1 MRFKTVKIVEYRRP
15 LSRFSQR
22 NVLSKVLSFGFII
35 VARKGCEMG
44 TFKFLLSTSF
54 YPPYHVGGDAIH
66 VKYLAE
72 ELVKRGHEV
81 HVLHSLDAYGVK
93 RKSFPEKAELDGVYT
108 HTIKTHFNLSSYVTY
123 ILGNS
128 SLVVKKFDELINE
141 IKPDVVHHHNI
152 SLLGY
157 GILKKRDDYLNLYT
171 AHDYWLICQQN
182 NLLKNGSE
190 ICGDASCFFCALRC
204 GRLPQLWRYRKEF
217 KEAMRDI
224 DVLIAPSEYVRNRLA
239 QEINIKSITLPN
251 FVPPP
256 PENISSVGYSNYFL
270 FVGMLEIHKGI
281 LNLLELFKE
290 LRREINAKLVIVGDG
305 SLKNHIMEFIKRN
318 SLSSFVS
325 YAGFLDD
332 KKLYSLYKN
341 ALALIIPSI
350 CPENAPLVALE
361 ALSVGTPVIASNNGG
376 LPEIIGKVD
385 RKLIFDNLDRLKDI
399 LANFSRKEFS
409 SQKIK
414 HIYEQNFS
422 PEAYIDKYIETIRS
436 I

>member
-1 MRFKTVKIVEYRRP
+1 METW
-15 LSRFSQR
+15 
-22 NVLSKVLSFGFII
+22 
-35 VARKGCEMG
+35 
-44 TFKFLLSTSF
+44 KFLLTTSF
-54 YPPYHVGGDAIH
+54 YPPYHVGGDAMH

-81 HVLHSLDAYGVK
+81 HVLHSLDAYSVK
-93 RKSFPEKAELDGVYT
+93 RKSFPENAEPDQVYT
-108 HTIKTHFNLSSYVTY
+108 HTIKTHLNSSSYVAY
-123 ILGNS
+123 VLGNS
-128 SLVVKKFDELINE
+128 FLISKRFDGLVNE

-157 GILKKRDDYLNLYT
+157 GLLKKRRRYLNLFT
-171 AHDYWLICQQN
+171 AHDYWLVCQQN
-182 NLLKNGSE
+182 NQLRNGSE
-190 ICGDASCFFCALRC
+190 ICEGGSCFFCALKC
-204 GRLPQLWRYRKEF
+204 GRPPQIWRSFRSF
-217 KEAMRDI
+217 KTA
-224 DVLIAPSEYVRNRLA
+224 
-239 QEINIKSITLPN
+239 IKSIDLVICPSNYVRRKLTREIEVKSVTLPN
-251 FVPPP
+251 FVPSPP
-256 PENISSVGYSNYFL
+256 KNISPIDFSNYFL

-290 LRREINAKLVIVGDG
+290 HTGEINAKLVIVGDG
-305 SLKNHIMEFIKRN
+305 SLKNCIIDFIERN

-332 KKLYSLYKN
+332 KTLYSLYKN

-350 CPENAPLVALE
+350 WPENAPLVALE

-376 LPEIIGKVD
+376 LPEIIEKVD
-385 RKLIFDNLDRLKDI
+385 RKLIFNNLDRLKDI

-409 SQKIK
+409 SQKIE

>member
-1 MRFKTVKIVEYRRP
+1 MET
-15 LSRFSQR
+15 L
-22 NVLSKVLSFGFII
+22 
-35 VARKGCEMG
+35 
-44 TFKFLLSTSF
+44 KFLLSTTY
-54 YPPYHVGGDAIH
+54 YPPYHVGGDAVH

-81 HVLHSLDAYGVK
+81 HVFHSLDAYRVK
-93 RKSFPEKAELDGVYT
+93 RKSLPEKAEPDQVYT
-108 HTIKTHFNLSSYVTY
+108 HTIKTHFNSSSYVAY
-123 ILGNS
+123 VLGNS
-128 SLVVKKFDELINE
+128 SLISKRFDGLVNE
-141 IKPDVVHHHNI
+141 IEPDVVHHHNI

-157 GILKKRDDYLNLYT
+157 GLLKKRRRYLNLYT
-171 AHDYWLICQQN
+171 AHDYWLVCQQN
-182 NLLKNGSE
+182 NQLKNGSE
-190 ICGDASCFFCALRC
+190 ICDGGSCFFCALKC
-204 GRLPQLWRYRKEF
+204 GRSPQIWRSFRSF
-217 KEAMRDI
+217 KTAIKSI
-224 DVLIAPSEYVRNRLA
+224 DLVISPSDYVRRRLA
-239 QEINIKSITLPN
+239 QEIDVKSVTLPN
-251 FVPPP
+251 FVPSPP
-256 PENISSVGYSNYFL
+256 KDISPIGHSDYFL

-290 LRREINAKLVIVGDG
+290 HTGELNAKLVIVGDG
-305 SLKNHIMEFIKRN
+305 SLKNHIIDFIKRN

-325 YAGFLDD
+325 YAGFVDD

-350 CPENAPLVALE
+350 WPENAPLVALE

-376 LPEIIGKVD
+376 LPEIILKVD
-385 RKLIFDNLDRLKDI
+385 RKLIFDNLGRLKDI

-422 PEAYIDKYIETIRS
+422 PEAYIDKYMETIQS

>member
-1 MRFKTVKIVEYRRP
+1 METW
-15 LSRFSQR
+15 
-22 NVLSKVLSFGFII
+22 
-35 VARKGCEMG
+35 
-44 TFKFLLSTSF
+44 KFLLSTSF

-81 HVLHSLDAYGVK
+81 HVLHSLDAYRVK
-93 RKSFPEKAELDGVYT
+93 RKSFPEKAEPDLVHT
-108 HTIKTHFNLSSYVTY
+108 HTIKTHLNLSSYVAY
-123 ILGNS
+123 VLGNS
-128 SLVVKKFDELINE
+128 SLISKRFDGLVNE

-157 GILKKRDDYLNLYT
+157 GLLKKRRRYLNLFT
-171 AHDYWLICQQN
+171 AHDYWLVCQQN
-182 NLLKNGSE
+182 NQLRNGSE
-190 ICGDASCFFCALRC
+190 ICEEGSCFFCALKC
-204 GRLPQLWRYRKEF
+204 GRPPQIWRSF
-217 KEAMRDI
+217 KSFKTAIESI
-224 DVLIAPSEYVRNRLA
+224 DLVIFPSNYVRRKLA
-239 QEINIKSITLPN
+239 REINVKSVTLPN
-251 FVPPP
+251 FVPSPP
-256 PENISSVGYSNYFL
+256 KDISPIGYSDYFL

-281 LNLLELFKE
+281 LNLLELFKKHTG
-290 LRREINAKLVIVGDG
+290 EINARLVIVGDG
-305 SLKNHIMEFIKRN
+305 SLKNHIMDFIKRN

-325 YAGFLDD
+325 YAGFVDD

-350 CPENAPLVALE
+350 WPENAPLVALE

-376 LPEIIGKVD
+376 LPEIIEKVD
-385 RKLIFDNLDRLKDI
+385 RKLIFDNLDRLEDI
-399 LANFSRKEFS
+399 LTNFSRKEFS

>member
-1 MRFKTVKIVEYRRP
+1 MET
-15 LSRFSQR
+15 
-22 NVLSKVLSFGFII
+22 SKL
-35 VARKGCEMG
+35 
-44 TFKFLLSTSF
+44 LLSTSF

-81 HVLHSLDAYGVK
+81 HVLHSLDAYKVK
-93 RKSFPEKAELDGVYT
+93 RKSVPEKAELDEVYT

-123 ILGNS
+123 ILGNF
-128 SLVVKKFDELINE
+128 SLIIKKFDELVNE

-157 GILKKRDDYLNLYT
+157 GLLKKRRRYLNLFT

-190 ICGDASCFFCALRC
+190 ICEGGSCFFCALKC
-204 GRLPQLWRYRKEF
+204 GRPPQVWRSFRDF
-217 KEAMRDI
+217 KKAVKNI
-224 DVLIAPSEYVRNRLA
+224 DLMIAPSNYVRERLA
-239 QEINIKSITLPN
+239 REIILRSITLPN
-251 FVPPP
+251 FVPSPP
-256 PENISSVGYSNYFL
+256 KNISPIGYSNYFL

-305 SLKNHIMEFIKRN
+305 SLKNYIIEFIRRK
-318 SLSSFVS
+318 SLSSSVS
-325 YAGFLDD
+325 YAGFVDD

-350 CPENAPLVALE
+350 WPENAPLVALE
-361 ALSVGTPVIASNNGG
+361 ALSVGTPVIASNTGG
-376 LPEIIGKVD
+376 LPEIVGKVD
-385 RKLIFDNLDRLKDI
+385 KKLIFSDRVDLKNLL
-399 LANFSRKEFS
+399 LNFPKNEFPPSKTKEV
-409 SQKIK
+409 
-414 HIYEQNFS
+414 YEKNFS
-422 PEAYIDKYIETIRS
+422 PKAYIDKYMGAIQSIRA
-436 I
+436 